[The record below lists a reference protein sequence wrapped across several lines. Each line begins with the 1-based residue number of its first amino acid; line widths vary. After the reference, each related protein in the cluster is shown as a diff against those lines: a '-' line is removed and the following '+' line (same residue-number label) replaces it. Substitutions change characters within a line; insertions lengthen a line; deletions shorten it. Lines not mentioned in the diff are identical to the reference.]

1 MKIDH
6 NSKLSQEIETMR
18 NSIVDINSQYTHQQL
33 EIYGYNPNKHWTILN
48 QYEDAAG
55 KVPTTITGM
64 LKNRDLLNEERRLA
78 KELEPYNNFVFSYRE
93 SNSLPAE
100 NIGKEPIPQVQSNS
114 FLNDCYRVLKKLPK
128 AIKKNPRTSA
138 TVAGTVVAVP
148 LILNAGPLVN
158 CVSHGG
164 YEMQKSL
171 DDIKLPELVGVANAK
186 PVKELLE
193 NPVTDFDK
201 EHLDF
206 FESEY
211 NYMIKNKE
219 DVFNL
224 DRLDDTLFF
233 FNCPTY
239 RLKFINYH
247 SFKPLSKSINEPIKF
262 PDEITEQM
270 YNSAKDEPGLF
281 FYGQTNA
288 IGWNKDTT
296 YSPIKVSKSD
306 LATWMA
312 VASEETVAVCPYVAC
327 VDTDGNEKPDTLFA
341 MYLGQIEDGK
351 LISCVGVPK
360 EFYDLDGKKIDFK
373 GDPDYLINPF
383 DTLGS
388 DYSNIQ
394 NLLYFKDPFMIN
406 FGDRPTAIYWKDA
419 IGKTPKELGLDKYDK
434 PTTSEK
440 RAYKAKQD
448 EKLYEQLVEQGIGEE
463 LAEKMVKDMRTD
475 TATEKNKTNPLVYIV
490 PAGLGAAGIA
500 YFATRK
506 KSG

>member
-148 LILNAGPLVN
+148 LILNAGPFVN

-171 DDIKLPELVGVANAK
+171 DDIKLPELVGVASATSDNGADI
-186 PVKELLE
+186 PEDWYDETVDVLSPLSFDSRTMMAFKE
-193 NPVTDFDK
+193 V
-201 EHLDF
+201 
-206 FESEY
+206 S
-211 NYMIKNKE
+211 
-219 DVFNL
+219 
-224 DRLDDTLFF
+224 
-233 FNCPTY
+233 
-239 RLKFINYH
+239 
-247 SFKPLSKSINEPIKF
+247 KPLDEPIKIPDATTQYVMENYKKGTPIKIPSADFATWITVLSEYEIYGEQPMIRSHLIPISTDTDPEPEELAAICYF
-262 PDEITEQM
+262 P
-270 YNSAKDEPGLF
+270 Y
-281 FYGQTNA
+281 YGFA
-288 IGWNKDTT
+288 DL
-296 YSPIKVSKSD
+296 SPIENHLVSTGD
-306 LATWMA
+306 IYD
-312 VASEETVAVCPYVAC
+312 E
-327 VDTDGNEKPDTLFA
+327 DGNK
-341 MYLGQIEDGK
+341 MSGYL
-351 LISCVGVPK
+351 V
-360 EFYDLDGKKIDFK
+360 
-373 GDPDYLINPF
+373 NPF
-383 DTLGS
+383 DIPENS
-388 DYSNIQ
+388 ESYSNTQ
-394 NLLYFKDPFMIN
+394 KLLYWKNPELIN
-406 FGDRPTAIYWKDA
+406 IAGEPIYWKDA

-434 PTTSEK
+434 PTASEK

-463 LAEKMVKDMRTD
+463 LAEKMVKDMRAEKIVEDMRTD
-475 TATEKNKTNPLVYIV
+475 TTTEKEKTNPLVYLI

-506 KSG
+506 KSGQLPTPTTPA